1 MLTCLKGVG
10 MRKRV
15 ALGGNL
21 CLRGKMGR
29 VGGRTL
35 MVLSMVSPI
44 VVLAHW
50 DGLRSAPDNERG
62 EKTAFV
68 ATIRTALTWAL
79 TYLCPASSS
88 DGHVG
93 ASLGQGTELRKDYE
107 V

>member
-1 MLTCLKGVG
+1 
-10 MRKRV
+10 MRERV

-21 CLRGKMGR
+21 CLRGKVGR

-50 DGLRSAPDNERG
+50 DGLRSAPDNKRG
-62 EKTAFV
+62 EKTAF
-68 ATIRTALTWAL
+68 RCHHPTALTWAL

-88 DGHVG
+88 VGHVE
-93 ASLGQGTELRKDYE
+93 ACLGQGTELRKDYE
-107 V
+107 A